1 MNCYK
6 KTGIFLVV
14 SVSFYAVS
22 LQSVVVGS
30 NTAVSRQA
38 VTTFPAIDTNNTMQG
53 FASFENGFTL
63 QNAATTCTFD
73 SLLPVSGPIN
83 LNFGRLFL
91 LRDLKLSDTAYIMTM
106 GNIFGNSR
114 NFTLAQSTTALTVSL
129 NRTYTLQA
137 VNLELSNNLT
147 LSVHLSFNNTSMIS
161 GNGFAIDFA
170 QTGSISVG
178 MGGSLLLKNVTLK
191 NLSASRL
198 ACWDTSATI
207 TLNNVKILLDNHYAF
222 TVGRLDFLGD
232 VFVDGLYTFSYQS
245 GSVSTIQSRSMLTL
259 GQQTKLRY
267 QPATT
272 IRNGI
277 TFKDGTSSLFLNG
290 ATLSSSSTGLQ
301 LTKGTMIIDGKV
313 TFASDAVS
321 TAEGITWGDG
331 ASADNDL
338 TVLVMPAGRID
349 VTSGHLVN
357 KNLS

>member
-6 KTGIFLVV
+6 KTVVFLG
-14 SVSFYAVS
+14 AS
-22 LQSVVVGS
+22 LSLHTATLESVVVGS

-38 VTTFPAIDTNNTMQG
+38 VTTFPAVDTNNNMQG

-83 LNFGRLFL
+83 LNDGRLFL
-91 LRDLKLSDTAYIMTM
+91 LRDLKLSDTAYVITM
-106 GNIFGNSR
+106 GNIFGNSH
-114 NFTLAQSTTALTVSL
+114 NFTLAQSTTALMVGL
-129 NRTYTLQA
+129 NKTYTLQA

-178 MGGSLLLKNVTLK
+178 IGGSLLLKNVTLK

-222 TVGRLDFLGD
+222 TVGRFDVLGD
-232 VFVDGLYTFSYQS
+232 VLVDGIYTFSYQS
-245 GSVSTIQSRSMLTL
+245 GSVSMIQSRSTLTL

-267 QPATT
+267 QPTTT

-277 TFKDGTSSLFLNG
+277 AFKDGTSNLFLNG
-290 ATLSSSSTGLQ
+290 AVLSSSSTGLQ

-313 TFASDAVS
+313 TFASDAAS
-321 TAEGITWGDG
+321 TGEGITWGDG
-331 ASADNDL
+331 VSTDNDL